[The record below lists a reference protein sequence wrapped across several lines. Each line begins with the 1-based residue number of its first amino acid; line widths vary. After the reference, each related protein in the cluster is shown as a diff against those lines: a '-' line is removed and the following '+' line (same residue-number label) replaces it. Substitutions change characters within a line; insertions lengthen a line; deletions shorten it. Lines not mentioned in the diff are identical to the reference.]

1 MHAHLPRAELL
12 SAFIFRNKKFVVT
25 RHNSEKF
32 FPHAPKFLSSFL
44 SRIVTNRAQGCVA
57 ISNAVQKHLIDFN
70 EIKDVTKIQVIYYG
84 YDEKMNSVKTDSINK
99 IGKSSLYIGT
109 IGRLVEQ
116 KNQQLLIRAFAHFSK
131 LVPES
136 KLVIVGDGNLKS
148 ELLKLSFQLEIQN
161 KIEWIGKT
169 KNIKSIIESM
179 DIFILCSN
187 YEGFGLVLLEAMQLR
202 VPIIAAN
209 NSAIPEVLGFDYPG
223 LFRTSDL
230 ESLIKVLN
238 KFYYSRTKLNLN
250 EIYRNN
256 LSKFNPQKMER
267 NLDNFYKSLNFYN

>member
-1 MHAHLPRAELL
+1 
-12 SAFIFRNKKFVVT
+12 
-25 RHNSEKF
+25 
-32 FPHAPKFLSSFL
+32 
-44 SRIVTNRAQGCVA
+44 
-57 ISNAVQKHLIDFN
+57 
-70 EIKDVTKIQVIYYG
+70 
-84 YDEKMNSVKTDSINK
+84 
-99 IGKSSLYIGT
+99 
-109 IGRLVEQ
+109 
-116 KNQQLLIRAFAHFSK
+116 
-131 LVPES
+131 
-136 KLVIVGDGNLKS
+136 
-148 ELLKLSFQLEIQN
+148 
-161 KIEWIGKT
+161 
-169 KNIKSIIESM
+169 M